1 VTVRATLSG
10 LGRHAL
16 LFVMYGLAGAVLTGI
31 AGFIWLGVSGKPELK
46 PWHTAALTE
55 EFTVAD
61 SARIRTLD
69 DYGKLEDRLFAQ
81 LDREVYQHTAAP
93 DRLALNRYFHGSRA
107 DPNALPHNTNRTFVL
122 DVPAPRAGVLLV
134 HGLTDSP
141 YMFRALA
148 RRLHERSCTVIA
160 LRLPG
165 HGTAP
170 AALTTIDWRDWAAAV
185 RMAAKD
191 LRARLP
197 AEAPLYLAGFSTGAA
212 LSVEYSLARLEGED
226 LPRVD
231 GLVLLSPAIGVDPL
245 AFLAIWQARMGALP
259 GLHKMQWLDLFPEYD
274 PYKYNSFPVMA
285 GHQIYALTQVIDE
298 RLTRLSTQGP
308 VRGFPRTLVFQSV
321 ADATVSPLAV
331 VQAFLGRLAAEG
343 HELVLYDTNR
353 RADATP
359 LLRPGARQPA
369 ERLLSGDPRPFGV
382 TLLTNESETSP
393 NLVALHRAADGT
405 VAAAAPIGL
414 AWPPGMFSL
423 SHVALPIAPD
433 DPVYG
438 AERAPEA
445 KQVYLGRIELS
456 GEQGLL
462 AFPANVLIRVRF
474 NPFFDDAGRRI
485 DAFLTLPGDAAQP
498 R

>member
-1 VTVRATLSG
+1 MRATLSG

-16 LFVMYGLAGAVLTGI
+16 LFVVYGLAGAVLTGI

-55 EFTVAD
+55 EFTAPD
-61 SARIRTLD
+61 TTRIRTLD
-69 DYGKLEDRLFAQ
+69 DYRKLEDRLFAQ
-81 LDREVYQHTAAP
+81 LDHEVYQHTAEP
-93 DRLALNRYFHGSRA
+93 DRLELNRYFHGSRA
-107 DPNALPHNTNRTFVL
+107 DPSALPDNANRTFVL
-122 DVPAPRAGVLLV
+122 DAPAPRAGVLLV

-148 RRLHERSCTVIA
+148 KRLHARGCSVVA

-170 AALTTIDWRDWAAAV
+170 SALTTIDWRDWAAAV
-185 RMAAKD
+185 RLAAKD

-197 AEAPLYLAGFSTGAA
+197 GDAPLYLAGFSTGAA

-285 GHQIYALTQVIDE
+285 GHQIYALTQVIGE
-298 RLTRLSTQGP
+298 RMTRLSANGP

-331 VQAFLGRLAAEG
+331 VQTFLGRLAAEG
-343 HELVLYDTNR
+343 HELVVYDTNR

-359 LLRPGARQPA
+359 LLRQGARHPA
-369 ERLLSGDPRPFGV
+369 ELLLSGDPRPFGV

-393 NLVALHRAADGT
+393 NLVALHRAAGGT
-405 VAAAAPIGL
+405 VEAAVPIGF

-474 NPFFDDAGRRI
+474 NPFFNDADRRI
-485 DAFLTLPGDAAQP
+485 DAFLNLTEDASP
-498 R
+498 P

>member
-1 VTVRATLSG
+1 VTARTTLAR
-10 LGRHAL
+10 LGKHCL
-16 LFVMYGLAGAVLTGI
+16 LFLVYGLAGAILTAI

-46 PWHTAALTE
+46 PWHTATLEE
-55 EFTVAD
+55 EFTQTD

-69 DYGKLEDRLFAQ
+69 DYRRLEDRLFAQ
-81 LDREVYQHTAAP
+81 LDREVYQRVADP
-93 DRLALNRYFHGSRA
+93 DRLALSRYLHGSRA
-107 DPNALPHNTNRTFVL
+107 DPTALPENANRTLVL
-122 DVPAPRAGVLLV
+122 ESATARAGVVLV

-148 RRLHERSCTVIA
+148 TRLHARGCSVVA

-170 AALTTIDWRDWAAAV
+170 SALTTIDWRDWAAAV
-185 RMAAKD
+185 RLATKD

-197 AEAPLYLAGFSTGAA
+197 DKAPLYLMGFSTGAA

-226 LPRVD
+226 LPRLD

-245 AFLAIWQARMGALP
+245 AFLAIWQARLGTLP
-259 GLHKMQWLDLFPEYD
+259 GLHKMQWLDLIPEYD

-285 GHQIYALTQVIDE
+285 GHQIYLLTRVIDE
-298 RLTRLSTQGP
+298 RLTRLSVKGP
-308 VRGFPRTLVFQSV
+308 VHGFPRTLVFQSV

-331 VQAFLGRLAAEG
+331 VHVFLGRLAAEG
-343 HELVLYDTNR
+343 HELVVYDINR

-359 LLRPGARQPA
+359 LLRQDARHPA
-369 ERLLSGDPRPFGV
+369 ELLLRGERRPFGV
-382 TLLTNESETSP
+382 TLLTNESETSA
-393 NLVALHRAADGT
+393 NLVALHRSADGT
-405 VAAAAPIGL
+405 LGEAAPIGL
-414 AWPPGMFSL
+414 AWPTGMFSL

-438 AERAPEA
+438 TERIAGL
-445 KQVYLGRIELS
+445 KQVYLGRLELA

-474 NPFFDDAGRRI
+474 NPFFFDAEHRI
-485 DAFLTLPGDAAQP
+485 EAFLNLAEGTAPP
-498 R
+498 